1 MDYWIQTEDG
11 RFSFLFHTSAKEDL
25 NVYLYRLHLSFSP
38 GLSFLPQCVC
48 ETLES
53 GEYNVSTRTFTWLC
67 VFQHMCGSN
76 RCCDVCVCVCEC
88 LERCWAPYASASPH
102 KVGCVSGCRS
112 EWKPSGSG
120 FSLGQLLCSIGPPRL
135 KFSPEREGISNLLHC

>member
-11 RFSFLFHTSAKEDL
+11 RLSFLFHTSAKEDL

-48 ETLES
+48 VTLES

-67 VFQHMCGSN
+67 VFPHMCGSN
-76 RCCDVCVCVCEC
+76 RCVCVFGA
-88 LERCWAPYASASPH
+88 LLGSI
-102 KVGCVSGCRS
+102 CVSRAAQGRLCVWLQVRV
-112 EWKPSGSG
+112 ETQRLRFQSGSTVV
-120 FSLGQLLCSIGPPRL
+120 
-135 KFSPEREGISNLLHC
+135 LHRPSEVKV